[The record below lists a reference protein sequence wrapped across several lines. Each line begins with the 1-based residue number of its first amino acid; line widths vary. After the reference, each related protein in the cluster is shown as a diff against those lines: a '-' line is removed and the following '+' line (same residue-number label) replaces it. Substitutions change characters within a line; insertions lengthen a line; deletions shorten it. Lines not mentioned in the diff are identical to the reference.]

1 MTDEN
6 NPDIYI
12 EYSAEAFPPT
22 NWTSLLANAINFK
35 VKNSG
40 IMKTPELTLVL
51 KNKNGEYTGGG
62 SLTLALNKILR
73 IRTDVRGTVD
83 TLFYGRMTEPPSKQ
97 DQEKREILTITA
109 RGMLQKSLNDT
120 ITKNYA
126 KDQKENVAD
135 KSMKQVIE
143 HFLTTPDSG
152 YATGISLVTDA
163 GDITT
168 VKAKHDFN
176 RSSLLEAI
184 QQICEYISYAGYEEV
199 SGSNINVNLYPYGWQ
214 ATNPAI
220 TINENDDGTYKVLE
234 REFSKGNLD
243 DVYNHLFIWGMNCKG
258 AYPQGDYCTEGGVAL
273 GYWTPLNAEC
283 TVADEL
289 TEKKVNNK
297 SIKITKAAGTL
308 TNMGATCTFPATYID
323 ALTNK
328 LTHLSFLIKS
338 TYEDMYLK
346 ITLLDSADHEAQWIQ
361 SLKVS
366 VQKYG
371 EDWVILNIPI
381 GAIYSPKGYMT
392 WHEREVGG
400 GETPPKDTWWVAA
413 GVDFHW
419 DALKKMRLEVWYIPA
434 TQACIWYV
442 DGLHF
447 EGAIIINPILDTSL
461 QVVDATS
468 IANYGRRVLHL
479 EEEALDIYFLL
490 NEYGQKVL
498 LHTKNPVPK
507 LIVKVGAKT
516 WVKPNQYVTVNMSRY
531 GISNEQWRI
540 MELEYD
546 WSTDTKMLHSKLSLT
561 PRTQPVTGKEWYRGQ
576 VEAILKEITW

>member
-12 EYSAEAFPPT
+12 EYSNEAFPPAT
-22 NWTSLLANAINFK
+22 WWSLLDNAINFK

-40 IMKTPELTLVL
+40 ILKTPELTLTL
-51 KNKNGEYTGGG
+51 KNKNGQYTDPTNYPA
-62 SLTLALNKILR
+62 LFLALNKIFR
-73 IRTDVRGTVD
+73 VRADVRGTID

-126 KDQKENVAD
+126 KEQQENVAD
-135 KSMKQVIE
+135 RSMKQVIE
-143 HFLTTPDSG
+143 HFLATPDSG

-176 RSSLLEAI
+176 RTSLLEAI

-199 SGSNINVNLYPYGWQ
+199 SGSAINVNLYPYGWQ

-220 TINENDDGTYKVLE
+220 TINENDDGVYKVLE

-243 DVYNHLFIWGMNCKG
+243 DVYNHLFIWGMNCRG
-258 AYPQGDYCTEGGVAL
+258 AYPQGDYCTEEGVAL

-283 TVADEL
+283 TVADET

-297 SIKITKAAGTL
+297 SIKITKATGSL
-308 TNMGATCTFPATYID
+308 TTMGAICTFPTTISVT
-323 ALTNK
+323 TNK
-328 LTHLSFLIKS
+328 LTFLSFLLKAS
-338 TYEDMYLK
+338 KDDLYLQ
-346 ITLLDSADHEAQWIQ
+346 IHLFDGVNWIHWRQ
-361 SLKVS
+361 SLYIGN
-366 VQKYG
+366 QKYTG
-371 EDWVILNIPI
+371 GWIVLNIPL
-381 GAIYSPKGYMT
+381 GTIYRDKGYMT
-392 WHEREVGG
+392 WHEREVAP
-400 GETPPKDTWWVAA
+400 EVIPTDTWYAA
-413 GVDFHW
+413 VGANFNWENVQKVKFDIIYI
-419 DALKKMRLEVWYIPA
+419 DPALSCTWYI
-434 TQACIWYV
+434 

-447 EGAIIINPILDTSL
+447 EGAIAANPILDTGL
-461 QVVDATS
+461 QVYDSTS
-468 IANYGRRVLHL
+468 ITNYGRRVLHL
-479 EEEALDIYFLL
+479 EEESLDIYSLL
-490 NEYGQKVL
+490 QEYGQKIL

-507 LIVKVGAKT
+507 LTVKVGAKT
-516 WVKPNQYVTVNMSRY
+516 WVKPNQYVTVNMPRY

-540 MELEYD
+540 VEVEYD
-546 WSTDTKMLHSKLSLT
+546 WSTDTKMIHSKLSLT
-561 PRTQPVTGKEWYRGQ
+561 PRTQPVTGREWYRGQ